1 MFPPKIKELLP
12 IYTISMKCST
22 AQTMAMVQDI
32 TGYLCLSLALLL
44 LTLVLHKV
52 ARKASGNGA
61 GKPRLPPGPWRLPV
75 IGNLHQIMVGGPLV
89 HRTMADLARRLDAP
103 LMSLRLGELR
113 VVVASSA
120 DAAREITK
128 THDVAFATRPWS
140 STIRVL
146 MSDGVGL
153 VFAPYGALWRQL
165 RKIAVVELLSARR
178 VQSFRRIREDE
189 VGRLVAAV
197 AAAAA
202 SAAQPVNVS
211 ERIAALISDSAV
223 RTIIGDRFERR
234 DEFLEGLAEAIMI
247 TSGFSL
253 GDLFPS
259 SRLASFVGGTTRR
272 AEANHRK
279 NFELIECA
287 LRQHEERRA
296 AGAVDDDED
305 LVDVLLRVQK
315 DGSLQMPLTMGN
327 IKAVVLELFG
337 AGSETSANTLQ
348 WAMTEVIM
356 NPRVMLK
363 AQAEL
368 SNVIKGKQTISED
381 DLVELKYLKLI
392 IKETLR
398 LHPVVPLLLPRECRE
413 TCEVMGYDI
422 PIGTTVLVNVW
433 AIGRDPKYW
442 EDAETFIPERFE
454 DGHIDFKGTNFEFIP
469 FGAGRRMCPGMAF
482 AEVIME
488 LALASLLYHF
498 DWELPDGISPTKV
511 DMTEELGA
519 TIRRK
524 NDLYLIPAVRVPL
537 STVL

>member
-1 MFPPKIKELLP
+1 
-12 IYTISMKCST
+12 
-22 AQTMAMVQDI
+22 MAMVQDI

-52 ARKASGNGA
+52 ARKATGNGA

-75 IGNLHQIMVGGPLV
+75 IGNLHQVAMGGPLV

-113 VVVASSA
+113 VV
-120 DAAREITK
+120 
-128 THDVAFATRPWS
+128 
-140 STIRVL
+140 
-146 MSDGVGL
+146 
-153 VFAPYGALWRQL
+153 
-165 RKIAVVELLSARR
+165 
-178 VQSFRRIREDE
+178 
-189 VGRLVAAV
+189 
-197 AAAAA
+197 
-202 SAAQPVNVS
+202 AAQPVNVS

-234 DEFLEGLAEAIMI
+234 DEFLEGLAEAIKI

-348 WAMTEVIM
+348 WAMTELIM

-511 DMTEELGA
+511 DMMEELGA

-524 NDLYLIPAVRVPL
+524 NDLYLIPTVRVPL

>member
-1 MFPPKIKELLP
+1 
-12 IYTISMKCST
+12 
-22 AQTMAMVQDI
+22 MAMVQDV

-75 IGNLHQIMVGGPLV
+75 IGNLHQVAMGGPLV

-120 DAAREITK
+120 NAAREITK

-202 SAAQPVNVS
+202 ASAAQPVNVS

-234 DEFLEGLAEAIMI
+234 DEFLEGLAEGIKI

-327 IKAVVLELFG
+327 IKAVVLV
-337 AGSETSANTLQ
+337 SRQ
-348 WAMTEVIM
+348 
-356 NPRVMLK
+356 
-363 AQAEL
+363 
-368 SNVIKGKQTISED
+368 
-381 DLVELKYLKLI
+381 
-392 IKETLR
+392 
-398 LHPVVPLLLPRECRE
+398 
-413 TCEVMGYDI
+413 
-422 PIGTTVLVNVW
+422 VL
-433 AIGRDPKYW
+433 AD
-442 EDAETFIPERFE
+442 
-454 DGHIDFKGTNFEFIP
+454 
-469 FGAGRRMCPGMAF
+469 
-482 AEVIME
+482 
-488 LALASLLYHF
+488 
-498 DWELPDGISPTKV
+498 
-511 DMTEELGA
+511 
-519 TIRRK
+519 
-524 NDLYLIPAVRVPL
+524 
-537 STVL
+537 

>member
-1 MFPPKIKELLP
+1 
-12 IYTISMKCST
+12 
-22 AQTMAMVQDI
+22 MAMVQYV

-52 ARKASGNGA
+52 ARKATGNGA

-75 IGNLHQIMVGGPLV
+75 IGNLHQVAMGGPLV
-89 HRTMADLARRLDAP
+89 HRTMARPGAPARRAAHVAQARQASRRRRLVRRRCQGDHQDA
-103 LMSLRLGELR
+103 RRR
-113 VVVASSA
+113 VYE
-120 DAAREITK
+120 AAL
-128 THDVAFATRPWS
+128 S
-140 STIRVL
+140 STIRVM
-146 MSDGVGL
+146 MSHGVGL
-153 VFAPYGALWRQL
+153 VL

-189 VGRLVAAV
+189 VCRLVAAV
-197 AAAAA
+197 AAA
-202 SAAQPVNVS
+202 QPGEAVNVS
-211 ERIAALISDSAV
+211 ERITALISDSAV
-223 RTIIGDRFERR
+223 RTIMGDRFEKR
-234 DEFLEGLAEAIMI
+234 DEFLEGLAEGDRIA
-247 TSGFSL
+247 SGFSL

-279 NFELIECA
+279 NFGLIECA

-315 DGSLQMPLTMGN
+315 EGSLQVPLTMGN
-327 IKAVVLELFG
+327 IKAVILELFG
-337 AGSETSANTLQ
+337 AGSETSASTLH
-348 WAMTEVIM
+348 WAMTELIM
-356 NPRVMLK
+356 NPKVMLK
-363 AQAEL
+363 AQDEL

-381 DLVELKYLKLI
+381 DLVELRYLKLV

-422 PIGTTVLVNVW
+422 PIGTTMLVNVW

-442 EDAETFIPERFE
+442 EDAETFRPERFE
-454 DGHIDFKGTNFEFIP
+454 DGHIDFKGTDFEFIP

-482 AEVIME
+482 AEAIME
-488 LALASLLYHF
+488 LVLASLLYHF

-511 DMTEELGA
+511 DMMEELGA
-519 TIRRK
+519 TIRKK
-524 NDLYLIPAVRVPL
+524 NDLYLVPTVRVPM
-537 STVL
+537 STAL

>member
-1 MFPPKIKELLP
+1 
-12 IYTISMKCST
+12 MKCST

-52 ARKASGNGA
+52 ARKATGNGA

-75 IGNLHQIMVGGPLV
+75 IGNLHQVAMGGPLV

-120 DAAREITK
+120 NAAREITK
-128 THDVAFATRPWS
+128 THDVAFATRPWT

-197 AAAAA
+197 AAAP
-202 SAAQPVNVS
+202 AAQPVNVS

-234 DEFLEGLAEAIMI
+234 DEFLEGLAEAIKI

-348 WAMTEVIM
+348 WAMTELIM

-511 DMTEELGA
+511 DMMEELGA

-524 NDLYLIPAVRVPL
+524 NDLYLIPTVRVPL